1 MSVLRTIKAIMI
13 STVAVLPA
21 FIMSVAAQTNIMKDC
36 GCDKIISSS
45 LLTTQI
51 DSKKDQ
57 RDQFKKQFFCYASE
71 ETVKNTVDSYMNLG
85 VTVEDLPL
93 ELKGGYSESGLKKF
107 RQASCEAKSE
117 SDKWTAVVDS
127 YRKYAP
133 PELFASVD
141 KCVQACKDQG
151 GLYCDLNTLDAENLT
166 FFARWRPTGNLV
178 SANIKSLTV
187 IGGRLVTTSNIG
199 GTSLI
204 SVDQEILPGGI
215 SVPVVRNTIS
225 SDVRAVLNSTQGS
238 CEVSQ
243 PALTMEYRLKTVVVA
258 SGTVVNP
265 VQMAIQSVH
274 HNTNGDCSKK
284 DTGSETFCF
293 ADGGVVA
300 KSIGNF
306 FEHTGNCSRSVNPG
320 PVGAPT
326 PNCAVANWMIE
337 GCGYNFDIGVAKNCK
352 GNGWLTFGGTLVGEK
367 ETAAQPIK
375 YEQLSTFRVS
385 PGQTG
390 SVSVQ
395 FPMDQ
400 ISSWKQKNMVVDVTI
415 TKFLQGRELGTIAL
429 NQQNVSLDGASLSFN
444 PQSGQGSIQVKNL
457 SVAP

>member
-1 MSVLRTIKAIMI
+1 MNMLFVAKK
-13 STVAVLPA
+13 AVLSIFALLPIILSPA
-21 FIMSVAAQTNIMKDC
+21 VAQNNVMKDC
-36 GCDKIISSS
+36 GCDKIISGS
-45 LLTTQI
+45 LLTIKT

-57 RDQFKKQFFCYASE
+57 IDQFKKQFFCYASE

-85 VTVEDLPL
+85 ITVEDLPL
-93 ELKGGYSESGLKKF
+93 ELKTGYSESGLKKF
-107 RQASCEAKSE
+107 RQSSCEAKAE

-127 YRKYAP
+127 YQKYAP

-151 GLYCDLNTLDAENLT
+151 GLYCDLNTLDSDNLT

-187 IGGRLVTTSNIG
+187 IGGKLVTTSNIG
-199 GTSLI
+199 GNPLI

-215 SVPVVRNTIS
+215 SVPIIRNTIS

-243 PALTMEYRLKTVVVA
+243 PALTVEYKVKTVIIA
-258 SGTVVNP
+258 NGTVVNS
-265 VQMAIQSVH
+265 VQMPLTSVAH
-274 HNTNGDCSKK
+274 HTNGDCSKK
-284 DTGSETFCF
+284 ETGSETFCF
-293 ADGGVVA
+293 AEGGVTA

-337 GCGYNFDIGVAKNCK
+337 GCGYNLDVGFAKNCK
-352 GNGWLTFGGTLVGEK
+352 GNGWLTYGGVMVGEK
-367 ETAAQPIK
+367 ETAAQPIRFEK
-375 YEQLSTFRVS
+375 LDSFKVS

-390 SVSVQ
+390 SISVQ

-400 ISSWKQKNMVVDVTI
+400 IASWKQKNIVIDVAI
-415 TKFLQGRELGTIAL
+415 SKFLQGRELGITSL

-444 PQSGQGSIQVKNL
+444 PQSGQASIQVKNIAV
-457 SVAP
+457 SP